1 MSPPKF
7 FSLPL
12 KTPIIPNLKFEE
24 DLSAAFLPP
33 GYKKESPTPPTTA
46 KTTEPPA
53 TTFVPRN
60 RNTQGSPR
68 PTPTTRRP
76 TSTTRT
82 TTTPKPSTLTALPS
96 SPSTLPSEVSRPE
109 GPANRKPGDD
119 NSSESPTES
128 WVVVASVQTS
138 RSVSGARFLPG
149 HIVKQEETQKHLTP
163 NETPTT
169 TTEPSTS
176 RPRTFVPS
184 GKRTTLKPKKS
195 LLDSIQY
202 DEIGAGLLPPGF
214 KPRESTFKPKHSSR
228 EGSGRSAGSTFKNS
242 VKDESKGSNAEKE
255 TGQGTNR
262 TLESIIGKKVQFKDV
277 SALLPPDFKEKSN
290 AAPDIAEPIDAA
302 ARRPLS
308 IARRGGNRSGAAP
321 LGGGRIRS
329 CATRADRR
337 PPAVSANRK
346 FGPPI
351 RARWSA
357 RSVSDAM
364 APLLL
369 LISIA
374 CVGAFTLEG
383 SSTSYAQ
390 FRKWNAG
397 LNGTLELE
405 FRTEQANGLLLY
417 TDDGGTY
424 DFFELK
430 LVEGALRLRYNLGGG
445 AQILTAGRDLND
457 GHWHKVQL
465 KRLGDRTS
473 LTVDGETQTRTS
485 RGKEFNFGRL
495 ASNSDVY
502 VGGMPSWYNT
512 KLTLLALPSVIFEPR
527 FGGSVRNLVYA
538 DDESPLPRRQEI
550 RMKDHKVR

>member
-1 MSPPKF
+1 
-7 FSLPL
+7 
-12 KTPIIPNLKFEE
+12 
-24 DLSAAFLPP
+24 
-33 GYKKESPTPPTTA
+33 
-46 KTTEPPA
+46 
-53 TTFVPRN
+53 
-60 RNTQGSPR
+60 
-68 PTPTTRRP
+68 
-76 TSTTRT
+76 
-82 TTTPKPSTLTALPS
+82 
-96 SPSTLPSEVSRPE
+96 
-109 GPANRKPGDD
+109 
-119 NSSESPTES
+119 
-128 WVVVASVQTS
+128 
-138 RSVSGARFLPG
+138 
-149 HIVKQEETQKHLTP
+149 
-163 NETPTT
+163 
-169 TTEPSTS
+169 
-176 RPRTFVPS
+176 
-184 GKRTTLKPKKS
+184 
-195 LLDSIQY
+195 
-202 DEIGAGLLPPGF
+202 
-214 KPRESTFKPKHSSR
+214 
-228 EGSGRSAGSTFKNS
+228 
-242 VKDESKGSNAEKE
+242 
-255 TGQGTNR
+255 
-262 TLESIIGKKVQFKDV
+262 
-277 SALLPPDFKEKSN
+277 
-290 AAPDIAEPIDAA
+290 
-302 ARRPLS
+302 
-308 IARRGGNRSGAAP
+308 
-321 LGGGRIRS
+321 
-329 CATRADRR
+329 
-337 PPAVSANRK
+337 
-346 FGPPI
+346 
-351 RARWSA
+351 
-357 RSVSDAM
+357 M